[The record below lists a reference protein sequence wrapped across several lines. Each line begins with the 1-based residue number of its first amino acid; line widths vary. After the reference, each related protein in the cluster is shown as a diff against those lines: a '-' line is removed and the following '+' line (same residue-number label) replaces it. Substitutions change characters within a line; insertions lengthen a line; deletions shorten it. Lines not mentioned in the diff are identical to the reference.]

1 MRARGIGLAGPKGR
15 GGQGCGL
22 LFLFLLFWY
31 LFSLFFLFTLFD
43 SILNMP
49 QIQIS
54 TSKYYAPNKSET

>member
-1 MRARGIGLAGPKGR
+1 
-15 GGQGCGL
+15 
-22 LFLFLLFWY
+22 